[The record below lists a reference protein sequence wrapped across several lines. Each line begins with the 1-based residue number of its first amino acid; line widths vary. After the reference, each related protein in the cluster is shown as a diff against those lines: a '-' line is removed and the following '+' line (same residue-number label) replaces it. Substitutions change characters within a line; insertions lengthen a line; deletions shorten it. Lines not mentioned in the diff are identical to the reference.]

1 MHLLKTQRPIFSSIF
16 DDLVLN
22 NRSGY
27 TSHSN
32 PVDTPSVN
40 VIESDID
47 YRLQLVAPG
56 KNKEDFTIE
65 LDEGVMSIATE
76 NETPENNKEENYT
89 LREFVFSNF
98 KRAFKLPDTV
108 AIDKIKAEYKSGIL
122 TVTLPKVKESLP
134 QPKKLIAI
142 K

>member
-1 MHLLKTQRPIFSSIF
+1 M
-16 DDLVLN
+16 N
-22 NRSGY
+22 NQKWEQCKSWIRKI
-27 TSHSN
+27 T
-32 PVDTPSVN
+32 
-40 VIESDID
+40 ID
-47 YRLQLVAPG
+47 W
-56 KNKEDFTIE
+56 KK
-65 LDEGVMSIATE
+65 S
-76 NETPENNKEENYT
+76 PENNKEENYT

-122 TVTLPKVKESLP
+122 TVILPKVKEALP

>member
-1 MHLLKTQRPIFSSIF
+1 MHLLKTQRPIFSSIL

-40 VIESDID
+40 VIESDVD

-65 LDEGVMSIATE
+65 LGEGVLSIATE
-76 NETPENNKEENYT
+76 NEIPENKKEENYT
-89 LREFVFSNF
+89 LREFVFNNF

-108 AIDKIKAEYKSGIL
+108 AIDKIKAEYESGIL
-122 TVTLPKVKESLP
+122 TVKLPKVKEALP

>member
-1 MHLLKTQRPIFSSIF
+1 MHLLKTQRPLFSSIF

-40 VIESDID
+40 VIESDVD

-56 KNKEDFTIE
+56 KNTEDFTIE
-65 LDEGVMSIATE
+65 LDEGVLSIATE
-76 NETPENNKEENYT
+76 NEIPENNKEENYT
-89 LREFVFSNF
+89 LREFVFNNF

-122 TVTLPKVKESLP
+122 TVTLPKVKEVLP

>member
-1 MHLLKTQRPIFSSIF
+1 MHLLKTQRPIFSSIL

-40 VIESDID
+40 VIESDVD

-65 LDEGVMSIATE
+65 LDEGVLSIATE
-76 NETPENNKEENYT
+76 NEIPENNKEENYT

-98 KRAFKLPDTV
+98 KRSFKLPDTV

-122 TVTLPKVKESLP
+122 IVTLPKVKEALP
-134 QPKKLIAI
+134 HPKKLIAI

>member
-47 YRLQLVAPG
+47 YRLQLFAPG

>member
-1 MHLLKTQRPIFSSIF
+1 MHLLKTQRPLFSSIF

-22 NRSGY
+22 NRSEY
-27 TSHSN
+27 TPHAN
-32 PVDTPSVN
+32 PVHTPFVN
-40 VIESDID
+40 VIESDVD
-47 YRLQLVAPG
+47 YRLQLAAPG
-56 KNKEDFTIE
+56 KNKEDFAIE
-65 LDEGVMSIATE
+65 LDEGVLSITTE
-76 NETPENNKEENYT
+76 NEIPENNKEENYT

-122 TVTLPKVKESLP
+122 TVTLPKVKEALP

>member
-1 MHLLKTQRPIFSSIF
+1 MHLLKTQRPVFSSIF

-22 NRSGY
+22 NRREY
-27 TSHSN
+27 TSYVN

-40 VIESDID
+40 VIESDVD
-47 YRLQLVAPG
+47 YTLQLIAPG
-56 KNKEDFTIE
+56 KNKEDFAIE
-65 LDEGVMSIATE
+65 LDEGVLSIATE
-76 NETPENNKEENYT
+76 NEISENNKEENFT

-98 KRAFKLPDTV
+98 KRTFNLPDTV

-122 TVTLPKVKESLP
+122 TVTLPKLKEALP

>member
-1 MHLLKTQRPIFSSIF
+1 MHLLKTQRPLFSSIF

-27 TSHSN
+27 TPHAN

-40 VIESDID
+40 VIESDVD
-47 YRLQLVAPG
+47 YRLQLAAPG
-56 KNKEDFTIE
+56 KNKEDFAIE
-65 LDEGVMSIATE
+65 LDQGVLSIATE
-76 NETPENNKEENYT
+76 NEIPENNKEENYT

-122 TVTLPKVKESLP
+122 TVILPKVKEALP
-134 QPKKLIAI
+134 QPKKLITI

>member
-1 MHLLKTQRPIFSSIF
+1 MHLLKTQRPVFSSIF

-22 NRSGY
+22 NWSGH
-27 TSHSN
+27 TLHVN

-40 VIESDID
+40 VIESDVD
-47 YRLQLVAPG
+47 YKLQLAAPG
-56 KNKEDFTIE
+56 KNKEDFAIE
-65 LDEGVMSIATE
+65 LDQGVLSIATE
-76 NETPENNKEENYT
+76 NEIHENNKEENYT

-122 TVTLPKVKESLP
+122 TVILPKVKEALP

>member
-1 MHLLKTQRPIFSSIF
+1 MHLLKTQRPIFSSIL

-40 VIESDID
+40 VIESDVD

-65 LDEGVMSIATE
+65 LDEGVLSIATE
-76 NETPENNKEENYT
+76 NEIPENNIEENYT
-89 LREFVFSNF
+89 LREFVFNNF

-122 TVTLPKVKESLP
+122 TVTLPKVKEALP

>member
-1 MHLLKTQRPIFSSIF
+1 MHLLKTQRPVFSSIF

-22 NRSGY
+22 NRREY
-27 TSHSN
+27 TSYVN

-40 VIESDID
+40 VIESDVD
-47 YRLQLVAPG
+47 YILQLVAPG
-56 KNKEDFTIE
+56 KNKEDFAIE
-65 LDEGVMSIATE
+65 LDEGVLSIATE
-76 NETPENNKEENYT
+76 NEISENNKEENYT

-98 KRAFKLPDTV
+98 KRTFKLPDTV

-122 TVTLPKVKESLP
+122 TVTLPKLKEALP

>member
-1 MHLLKTQRPIFSSIF
+1 M
-16 DDLVLN
+16 
-22 NRSGY
+22 
-27 TSHSN
+27 
-32 PVDTPSVN
+32 N
-40 VIESDID
+40 VIESDVD

-65 LDEGVMSIATE
+65 LGEGVLSIATE
-76 NETPENNKEENYT
+76 NEIPENKKEENYT
-89 LREFVFSNF
+89 LREFVFNNF

-122 TVTLPKVKESLP
+122 TVTLPKVKEALP

>member
-1 MHLLKTQRPIFSSIF
+1 MHLLKTQRPIFSSIL

-40 VIESDID
+40 VIESDVD

-65 LDEGVMSIATE
+65 LDEGVLSIATE
-76 NETPENNKEENYT
+76 NEIPENNKEENYT

-122 TVTLPKVKESLP
+122 IVTLPKVKEALP
-134 QPKKLIAI
+134 HPKKLIAI

>member
-1 MHLLKTQRPIFSSIF
+1 MHLLKTQRPIFSSIL

-40 VIESDID
+40 VIESDVD

-65 LDEGVMSIATE
+65 LDEGVLSIATE
-76 NETPENNKEENYT
+76 NEIPEYNKEENYT
-89 LREFVFSNF
+89 LREFVFNNF

-122 TVTLPKVKESLP
+122 TVTLPKVKEALP

>member
-1 MHLLKTQRPIFSSIF
+1 MHLLKTQRPIFSSIL

-40 VIESDID
+40 VIESDVD

-65 LDEGVMSIATE
+65 LDEGVLSIATE
-76 NETPENNKEENYT
+76 NEIPENNKEENYT
-89 LREFVFSNF
+89 LREFVFNNF

-108 AIDKIKAEYKSGIL
+108 AIDEIKAEYKSGIL
-122 TVTLPKVKESLP
+122 TVTLPKVKEALP

>member
-1 MHLLKTQRPIFSSIF
+1 MHLLKTQRPIFSSIL

-22 NRSGY
+22 NRSGC

-40 VIESDID
+40 VIESDVD

-65 LDEGVMSIATE
+65 LDEGVLSIATE
-76 NETPENNKEENYT
+76 NEIPEYNKEENYT
-89 LREFVFSNF
+89 LREFVFNNF

-122 TVTLPKVKESLP
+122 TVTLPKVKEALP

>member
-89 LREFVFSNF
+89 LREFDFSNF

>member
-1 MHLLKTQRPIFSSIF
+1 MYLLKTQRPVFSSIF

-22 NRSGY
+22 NSRGY
-27 TSHSN
+27 TSHAN

-40 VIESDID
+40 VIESDVD
-47 YRLQLVAPG
+47 YTLQLAAPG
-56 KNKEDFTIE
+56 KKKEDFAIE
-65 LDEGVMSIATE
+65 LDEGVLSIATE
-76 NETPENNKEENYT
+76 NEISENNIEENYT

-108 AIDKIKAEYKSGIL
+108 AIDKIKAKYRSGIL
-122 TVTLPKVKESLP
+122 TLILPKLKEALP

>member
-1 MHLLKTQRPIFSSIF
+1 MHLLKTQRPIFSSIL
-16 DDLVLN
+16 DNLVLN
-22 NRSGY
+22 NRSGC

-40 VIESDID
+40 VIESDVD

-65 LDEGVMSIATE
+65 LGEGVLSIATE
-76 NETPENNKEENYT
+76 NEIPENKKEENYT
-89 LREFVFSNF
+89 LREFVFNNF

-122 TVTLPKVKESLP
+122 TVTLPKVKEALP
-134 QPKKLIAI
+134 ESKKFIAI

>member
-1 MHLLKTQRPIFSSIF
+1 MHLLKTQRPLFSSIF

-40 VIESDID
+40 VIESDVD
-47 YRLQLVAPG
+47 YRLQLAAPG
-56 KNKEDFTIE
+56 KNKEDFAIE
-65 LDEGVMSIATE
+65 LDEGVLSITTE
-76 NETPENNKEENYT
+76 NEIPENNKEENYT

-98 KRAFKLPDTV
+98 KRSFKLPDTV

-122 TVTLPKVKESLP
+122 TVTLPKVKEALP

>member
-1 MHLLKTQRPIFSSIF
+1 MHLLKTQRPIFSSIL

-40 VIESDID
+40 VIESDDD

-65 LDEGVMSIATE
+65 LGEGVLSIATE
-76 NETPENNKEENYT
+76 NEIPENNKEENYT
-89 LREFVFSNF
+89 LREFVFNNF

-122 TVTLPKVKESLP
+122 TVTLPKVKEALP

>member
-1 MHLLKTQRPIFSSIF
+1 MHLLKTQRPVFSSIF

-22 NRSGY
+22 NRRGY
-27 TSHSN
+27 TSYVN
-32 PVDTPSVN
+32 PVDIPSVN
-40 VIESDID
+40 VIESDVD
-47 YRLQLVAPG
+47 YTLQLAAPG
-56 KNKEDFTIE
+56 KNKEDFSIE
-65 LDEGVMSIATE
+65 LDEGVLSIATE
-76 NETPENNKEENYT
+76 NEISEKNKEENYT

-122 TVTLPKVKESLP
+122 TVTMPKLKEALP
-134 QPKKLIAI
+134 QSKKLIAI

>member
-108 AIDKIKAEYKSGIL
+108 AIDKIKAEYKNGIL

>member
-1 MHLLKTQRPIFSSIF
+1 MHLLKTQRPIFSSIL

-22 NRSGY
+22 NRSGC

-40 VIESDID
+40 VIESDVD

-65 LDEGVMSIATE
+65 LGEGVLSIATE
-76 NETPENNKEENYT
+76 NEIPENKKEENYT
-89 LREFVFSNF
+89 LREFVFNNF

-108 AIDKIKAEYKSGIL
+108 AIDKIKAEYESGIL
-122 TVTLPKVKESLP
+122 TVKLPKVKEALP

>member
-1 MHLLKTQRPIFSSIF
+1 MHLLKTQRPVFSSIF

-22 NRSGY
+22 NRREY
-27 TSHSN
+27 TSYVN

-40 VIESDID
+40 VIESDVD
-47 YRLQLVAPG
+47 YTLQLVAPG
-56 KNKEDFTIE
+56 KNKEDFAIE
-65 LDEGVMSIATE
+65 LDQGVLSIATE
-76 NETPENNKEENYT
+76 NEISENNKEENFT

-98 KRAFKLPDTV
+98 KRTFNLPDTV

-122 TVTLPKVKESLP
+122 TVTLPKLKEALP

>member
-1 MHLLKTQRPIFSSIF
+1 MHLLKTQRPIFSSIL

-22 NRSGY
+22 NRSGC

-32 PVDTPSVN
+32 PVDSPSVN
-40 VIESDID
+40 VIESDVD

-65 LDEGVMSIATE
+65 LGEGVLSIATE
-76 NETPENNKEENYT
+76 NEIPENKKEENYT
-89 LREFVFSNF
+89 LREFVFNNF

-108 AIDKIKAEYKSGIL
+108 AIDKIKAEYESGIL
-122 TVTLPKVKESLP
+122 TVKLPKVKEALP

>member
-1 MHLLKTQRPIFSSIF
+1 MHLLKTQRPIFSSIL

-22 NRSGY
+22 NRSGC

-40 VIESDID
+40 VIESDVD

-65 LDEGVMSIATE
+65 LGEGVLSIATE
-76 NETPENNKEENYT
+76 NEIPENNKEENYT
-89 LREFVFSNF
+89 LREFVFNNF

-108 AIDKIKAEYKSGIL
+108 AIDKIKAEYESGIL
-122 TVTLPKVKESLP
+122 TVKLPKVKEALP

>member
-1 MHLLKTQRPIFSSIF
+1 MHLLKTQRPIFSSIL

-22 NRSGY
+22 NRSGC

-40 VIESDID
+40 VIESDVD

-65 LDEGVMSIATE
+65 LDEGVLSIATE
-76 NETPENNKEENYT
+76 NEIPENNKEENYT
-89 LREFVFSNF
+89 LREFVFNNF

-108 AIDKIKAEYKSGIL
+108 AIDKIKAEYESGIL
-122 TVTLPKVKESLP
+122 TVKLPKVKEALP

>member
-1 MHLLKTQRPIFSSIF
+1 MHLLKTQRPIFSSIL

-22 NRSGY
+22 NRSGC

-40 VIESDID
+40 VIESDVD

-56 KNKEDFTIE
+56 KNKEDFTID
-65 LDEGVMSIATE
+65 LGEGVLSIATE
-76 NETPENNKEENYT
+76 NEIPENKKEENYT
-89 LREFVFSNF
+89 LREFVFNNF

-108 AIDKIKAEYKSGIL
+108 AIDKIKAEYESGIL
-122 TVTLPKVKESLP
+122 TVKLPKVKEALP